1 MAGKGGELMPYPVV
15 PETIRVHLGVPNA
28 EAETVTVPFAD
39 YIKNVASHEIY
50 PTWPE
55 SAIRAN
61 VLAQI
66 SYALNR
72 VYTEYYP
79 SRGYDFDVTSST
91 RYDQAYVYGGEVFE
105 NVSRIV
111 DEIFNNYIVRQG
123 RIEPLFAQFCDG
135 VQTQCSGLSQWG
147 SVALAQQGLVPYE
160 ILQYYYGP
168 DINIVFNAPVGGNI
182 PSYPGRPLRRGDY
195 GEDVRILRRQLD
207 RIGKNYPAI
216 PAVGVAPVF
225 DAATENAVKVFQEV
239 FNLAADGVVGK
250 ATWYKVKDL
259 YNSVKR
265 LSDVAGEGITIPEA
279 EREFPRVLRPG
290 DSGSGVK
297 VVQYYLAFLGFF
309 MEALP
314 SLELTGEFDEA
325 TEEAVRIFQSRYD
338 LAADGI
344 VGRDTWNK
352 LRAVYAAVLSDLP
365 PDFQAYAGDIYPGY
379 VLAPGDEGES
389 VRTFQ
394 EKLRRIAAE
403 DPALPPVEVTGVFD
417 AATENAV
424 LALQRQQGVEE
435 TGVVGPVLWSDV
447 IRRGSGY

>member
-1 MAGKGGELMPYPVV
+1 MPYPVI
-15 PETIRVHLGVPNA
+15 PETIRIHLGAPNA

-61 VLAQI
+61 ILAQI

-79 SRGYDFDVTSST
+79 SRGYDFDMTNTT
-91 RYDQAYVYGGEVFE
+91 RYDQAYVHGGEVFE
-105 NVSRIV
+105 NISRIV

-135 VQTQCSGLSQWG
+135 VQTQCGGLSQWG
-147 SVALAQQGLVPYE
+147 SVSLAQRGLVPYE
-160 ILQYYYGP
+160 ILQHYYGP
-168 DINIVFNAPVGGNI
+168 DINIVFNAPVGGI
-182 PSYPGRPLRRGDY
+182 VPSYPGRPLRRGDY

-216 PAVGVAPVF
+216 PAVGVSPVF
-225 DAATENAVKVFQEV
+225 DLATENAVKVFQEV
-239 FNLAADGVVGK
+239 FDLAADGIVGK
-250 ATWYKVKDL
+250 ATWYKVKHL
-259 YNSVKR
+259 YNSVKQ
-265 LSDVAGEGITIPEA
+265 LSDLAGEGITIPEA
-279 EREFPRVLRPG
+279 SREFPRVLRPG
-290 DSGSGVK
+290 DSGTGVK

-309 MEALP
+309 MEELP
-314 SLELTGEFDEA
+314 RLELTGVFDEA
-325 TEEAVRIFQSRYD
+325 TEEAVRLFQRRYD

-365 PDFQAYAGDIYPGY
+365 PDFQAYAGDIYPGH

-389 VRTFQ
+389 VLTLQRSLQ
-394 EKLRRIAAE
+394 RIAAE
-403 DPALPPVEVTGVFD
+403 DPALPTVKLTGVFD
-417 AATENAV
+417 AATESAV
-424 LALQRQQGVEE
+424 LALQRQWELEE
-435 TGVVGPVLWSDV
+435 TGVVGPILWSDV
-447 IRRGSGY
+447 IRLGRGY